1 MRTALETLLKSQD
14 HRLERRIVLG
24 LLLALALT
32 LVIHI
37 FSSTSIRHLLASDEK
52 VMFNFELDNHLEDL
66 DHELI
71 SMESNL
77 RSYIISNASG
87 LLGDLGSNMAEAREK
102 LERIATMSADLP
114 EVPGGVDRLR
124 GLVEKKISFSE
135 AVLDSFSRS
144 GEDAAIRLIN
154 TREGL
159 RLRDSIIRIT
169 SELRQ
174 LERQNITQTI
184 AINRSEAQEVSQI
197 DYLSTLLATG
207 IVLLALFYFLR
218 SIEYRKATQL
228 KLEEAR
234 LEAEH
239 SARVKEQ
246 FLANMSH
253 EIRTPLHAV
262 MSFSEMMAATP
273 LNSRQQELA
282 EGIQL
287 SGENLLTTVNDILDF
302 SKLEAGMVHLEQI
315 PFRLSESWQYLEKIF
330 RVKAEA
336 KGLELHFNQFSLSSP
351 MLLGDPSRLHQIM
364 INLIGNALK
373 FTEEGGVQIW
383 GHLHQSAPDRRLLE
397 IKVSDSGIG
406 IEKDQQEWIFE
417 RFRQGEAA
425 ISRRFGGTGLGLAI
439 VKQLVEL
446 QGGSISCHSQPE
458 QGSTFTVRIPYRLAP
473 ASGKEQLPAITPPTG
488 RLPGFRRILLA
499 EDNVLN
505 RRIMAL
511 LFQEWNLNYDL
522 ARNGLEAI
530 RLAERTNYDLIF
542 LDINLP
548 EMDGYRVARQL
559 REELL
564 PPRTVIIGISASSSH
579 GERERCLQAGMTDYL
594 PKPFRQRDLLD
605 LLVRYGHA
613 NVSTTAAAP
622 DQPGT
627 PPAAGEQSLID
638 LEYLRGLANGKPE
651 RMREMADIFLEQ
663 IPKEYAQLKAAG
675 TSKDLQTVATLAHG
689 MRSTVAYMGMAHSLG
704 PILQKLE
711 EEAQQPGPARDLGT
725 ELEYLWCQLQS
736 AMEQVRQQII

>member
-1 MRTALETLLKSQD
+1 MRTALKTLLNSDD

-24 LLLALALT
+24 LCLALILIF
-32 LVIHI
+32 VIHI

-71 SMESNL
+71 SLESNL

-102 LERIATMSADLP
+102 LQYITAMSDDLP
-114 EVPGGVDRLR
+114 GVPVGIQRLHE
-124 GLVEKKISFSE
+124 LVEKKIQFSE

-159 RLRDSIIRIT
+159 YLRDSIIRIT

-184 AINRSEAQEVSQI
+184 AVNRSEAQEVSQI
-197 DYLSTLLATG
+197 DYLSTMLATG

-234 LEAEH
+234 REAEH
-239 SARVKEQ
+239 SAQIKEQ
-246 FLANMSH
+246 FVANMSH

-262 MSFSEMMAATP
+262 ISFSEMIGDSG
-273 LNSRQQELA
+273 LNTKQQELA

-287 SGENLLTTVNDILDF
+287 SGENLLTIVNDILDF

-315 PFRLSESWQYLEKIF
+315 PFHIEESWEYLEKIF
-330 RVKAEA
+330 RAKAQA
-336 KGLELHFNQFSLSSP
+336 KGLQLTFNDFARTP
-351 MLLGDPSRLHQIM
+351 PLLMGDPSRLHQIM

-383 GHLHQSAPDRRLLE
+383 GHLHQTGPDRRLLE
-397 IKVSDSGIG
+397 VKVSDSGIG
-406 IEKDQQEWIFE
+406 IDSTQLEHIFE

-439 VKQLVEL
+439 VKHLVEL
-446 QGGSISCHSQPE
+446 QGGSINCHSQLN
-458 QGSTFTVRIPYRLAP
+458 QGSTFTFRIPYTLAP
-473 ASGKEQLPAITPPTG
+473 AHNLTADLPLTTG
-488 RLPGFRRILLA
+488 RENPPPFQHILLA
-499 EDNVLN
+499 EDNALN

-511 LFQEWNLNYDL
+511 LLQDWDYHYDVVST
-522 ARNGLEAI
+522 GTEVI
-530 RLAERTNYDLIF
+530 RCAEENAYDLIF
-542 LDINLP
+542 LDINMP
-548 EMDGYRVARQL
+548 ELDGYATARQL
-559 REELL
+559 RNGNCRHAL
-564 PPRTVIIGISASSSH
+564 IIGMSAHS
-579 GERERCLQAGMTDYL
+579 GPEVKERCLQAGMDNYL
-594 PKPFRQRDLLD
+594 TKPFRKKELLALLTRHKSNVGPARDEKPI
-605 LLVRYGHA
+605 GA
-613 NVSTTAAAP
+613 PAAY
-622 DQPGT
+622 Q
-627 PPAAGEQSLID
+627 AAGELID
-638 LEYLRGLANGKPE
+638 LEYLQSLANGKPE
-651 RMREMADIFLEQ
+651 RMREMAGIFLEQ
-663 IPKEYAQLKAAG
+663 IPKEYALLKAAG
-675 TSKDLQTVATLAHG
+675 AQGDRTSFAGHAHS

-704 PILQKLE
+704 PILQQLE
-711 EEAQQPGPARDLGT
+711 ESVQRTQDDQLNTPDL
-725 ELEYLWCQLQS
+725 EPLWHQLQQ
-736 AMEQVRQQII
+736 AMERVRQLSI